1 MNILGHG
8 ISGYKIILVINII
21 LVLTYAIMVS
31 QTTYPGKNVSLSD
44 QQQKLYGYTNGVG
57 ATFGIALTVIDVL
70 YLTPSFQMV
79 GSGILH
85 IEEVILETT
94 KLIGII
100 VLLYLVWEYSPNT
113 NTGYAKFKLSI
124 LPLVPFLCGMAGSAG
139 ITLVKNLD
147 VHHSINKDILNKLG
161 LNNN

>member
-1 MNILGHG
+1 MN
-8 ISGYKIILVINII
+8 ISGYNVVLTINVIL
-21 LVLTYAIMVS
+21 LLTYAIMVS
-31 QTTYPGKNVSLSD
+31 HTTYPGAKVNLTD

-70 YLTPSFQMV
+70 YLTPSFQMD
-79 GSGILH
+79 GSGILP
-85 IEEVILETT
+85 IEDVILESL
-94 KLIGII
+94 KLVAII

-113 NTGYAKFKLSI
+113 NAGYAKFKQSI

-147 VHHSINKDILNKLG
+147 VHHSINNDIIRKLG